1 MAFPALATMPAG
13 LGLEF
18 IAETS
23 DASVATVVWDA
34 AAGAFNITDA
44 SWAGAAC
51 GGGGGYDRS
60 TTLSVTAAAAGLG
73 SAAAASAPGIDLR
86 ASCAPGRA
94 WPAWTTHATPFTGY
108 SVVSAV
114 SVGGRLF
121 VAGKNA
127 LYSGSHNY
135 LHEYFPESG
144 SSRQLHDP
152 PETRASA
159 AMVAVGPGDLLYI
172 GGQENNAQMKLVHR
186 WREGQGWF
194 AVAPMLSTR
203 CCGFA
208 AANVGGKSTS
218 REATRAAPRTRP
230 RSWISRP

>member
-1 MAFPALATMPAG
+1 M
-13 LGLEF
+13 
-18 IAETS
+18 
-23 DASVATVVWDA
+23 
-34 AAGAFNITDA
+34 
-44 SWAGAAC
+44 
-51 GGGGGYDRS
+51 
-60 TTLSVTAAAAGLG
+60 TAAAAGLG

-108 SVVSAV
+108 SRVSAV

-144 SSRQLHDP
+144 SCRQLPDP

-172 GGQENNAQMKLVHR
+172 GGQENNA
-186 WREGQGWF
+186 
-194 AVAPMLSTR
+194 
-203 CCGFA
+203 
-208 AANVGGKSTS
+208 
-218 REATRAAPRTRP
+218 
-230 RSWISRP
+230 

>member
-1 MAFPALATMPAG
+1 M
-13 LGLEF
+13 
-18 IAETS
+18 
-23 DASVATVVWDA
+23 TV
-34 AAGAFNITDA
+34 
-44 SWAGAAC
+44 
-51 GGGGGYDRS
+51 
-60 TTLSVTAAAAGLG
+60 AAAGLG

-144 SSRQLHDP
+144 SSRQLPDP